1 MQFNKLGPIAQMGY
15 TCKLNNMACMR
26 YIISQMGYKYRLKR
40 KTCQPKV
47 VAFDMYT
54 IHTIMQIYI
63 KNDQI
68 KKLHFWHF

>member
-54 IHTIMQIYI
+54 IQ
-63 KNDQI
+63 
-68 KKLHFWHF
+68 